1 MKACEAEHVARWNP
15 ELSERLQ
22 VLQTETAPHKEELE
36 KSNAEVQR
44 LLALLRELQSER
56 LEQDK
61 IIIELERYMPII
73 KKSFIR

>member
-15 ELSERLQ
+15 ELSEQLQ
-22 VLQTETAPHKEELE
+22 VVQTEAVRHKEEVE

-61 IIIELERYMPII
+61 RIIELERYMPTI
-73 KKSFIR
+73 K